1 MLEAVWG
8 HDSTLEEPHVRG
20 ILGGALFTA
29 EDVYRPIEK
38 LSGGEAARTIL
49 SILTVQEPN
58 VLLIDEP
65 TNHMDVETADALATL
80 LNNYKGSVIL
90 VSHDRTFLSRV
101 ATKVIEVRADS
112 LLPYEGT
119 WDEFTS
125 SQADDRF
132 DSKGRTTQAKA
143 LNKTATKTT
152 AQGNEKPSK
161 RVNTFKVKK
170 ELESLVEAIERDEAR
185 LAELQTSFCDP
196 DFYKSTD
203 PKEIQGLE
211 EEMKTLEAKLPEM
224 TERWEELET
233 LLEQA

>member
-1 MLEAVWG
+1 MGSRLNPRRAACSR
-8 HDSTLEEPHVRG
+8 H
-20 ILGGALFTA
+20 LGSALFTA
-29 EDVYRPIEK
+29 DDVYRPIEK

-49 SILTVQEPN
+49 RSSRSQEPN

-80 LNNYKGSVIL
+80 LKNYAGSVIL

-132 DSKGRTTQAKA
+132 DSKGRATQPKA
-143 LNKTATKTT
+143 LNKTASKAT
-152 AQGNEKPSK
+152 AQSNDKPSK
-161 RVNTFKVKK
+161 RINTFKVKK

-185 LAELQTSFCDP
+185 LTEPRHPSAIPISISLP
-196 DFYKSTD
+196 IPKRYKD
-203 PKEIQGLE
+203 WK
-211 EEMKTLEAKLPEM
+211 K
-224 TERWEELET
+224 R
-233 LLEQA
+233 